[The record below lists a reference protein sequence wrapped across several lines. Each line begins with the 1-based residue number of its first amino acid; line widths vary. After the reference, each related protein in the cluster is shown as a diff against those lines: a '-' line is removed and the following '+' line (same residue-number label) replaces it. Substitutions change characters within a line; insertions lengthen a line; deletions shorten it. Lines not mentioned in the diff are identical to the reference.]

1 MREPPGGKTRHVY
14 RLHPRNCQ
22 VISRKTAGLNCQ
34 KSHETIAGHAS
45 STTNLGIGLL
55 WQGSGLRSGCW
66 RRRRLFCRGGWWCSS
81 SRPSGRGQGGGRGW
95 LCPRIWFVVRCLCD
109 RCFGQ
114 FRAWKMG
121 SGGRRGVR
129 HGVAGLCRTFLQT
142 GLWQVFRRSRRWGLF
157 LGLTRRL
164 HAGLICVAPPFE
176 SAAGGASG

>member
-1 MREPPGGKTRHVY
+1 MRQCHCSAESEEDPS
-14 RLHPRNCQ
+14 RLPL
-22 VISRKTAGLNCQ
+22 AG
-34 KSHETIAGHAS
+34 SHGTHEWLCHACS
-45 STTNLGIGLL
+45 LLGLVRPQFEEEGQR

-129 HGVAGLCRTFLQT
+129 HAVAGLCRTFLQT
-142 GLWQVFRRSRRWGLF
+142 GLWQVFRTSRRWGLF
-157 LGLTRRL
+157 GDYSQRL